1 MNVIE
6 FSLKHPGLVPDETIK
21 DVTNELLRDYD
32 QNAFK
37 LRPENQ
43 EQFIRIARKVYVD
56 DIRRLEKT
64 ADISIRF
71 IKTEATSLRFLC
83 NGLEVFE
90 ALDIVKH
97 ETRRLLLGKL
107 KTLISK
113 DEFKLKELLYLL
125 SLYPTKIRTRAFQQ
139 LVEL

>member
-1 MNVIE
+1 
-6 FSLKHPGLVPDETIK
+6 
-21 DVTNELLRDYD
+21 VTNELLRDYD

-43 EQFIRIARKVYVD
+43 ELFIRIARKVYVD

-64 ADISIRF
+64 AEISIRF

-90 ALDIVKH
+90 ALDIVKN

-125 SLYPTKIRTRAFQQ
+125 SLYPNKISTRAFQ
-139 LVEL
+139 